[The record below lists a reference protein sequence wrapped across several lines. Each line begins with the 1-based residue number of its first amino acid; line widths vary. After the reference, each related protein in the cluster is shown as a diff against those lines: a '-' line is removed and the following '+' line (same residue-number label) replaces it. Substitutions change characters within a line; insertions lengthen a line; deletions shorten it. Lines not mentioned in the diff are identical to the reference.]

1 MRLIKLLRLSD
12 LFGITLLLVSVL
24 FTGCATTG
32 DLNLVK
38 NDLTILKKEVK
49 EVKEKNEKLE
59 SLSFQILYNLTEFMK
74 IYNEHIK
81 EFHRFKINFN

>member
-1 MRLIKLLRLSD
+1 MRLIKLLKLSD
-12 LFGITLLLVSVL
+12 LFGITLLLVL

-38 NDLTILKKEVK
+38 NDLVSMKKEMK

-59 SLSFQILYNLTEFMK
+59 NLSFQILYNLMEFMK
-74 IYNEHIK
+74 IYNNHIK
-81 EFHRFKINFN
+81 EYHQLKINFN